1 MADQN
6 SDEHPTAETEVAYQI
21 RPDALMEELGIK
33 KDAYYAYLKHLG
45 FKAEKDLE
53 GKAYLNEFQANSI
66 RELRSHVLAGGKIES
81 FAVSNSDS
89 ALTRSELGEVDAWA
103 APMPEVEV
111 NPTQGLDL
119 QALYRQASELA
130 GQRLTA
136 SEQVVLAMASQMGY
150 EDLHPDAR
158 AKVDNV
164 RAATSPKFDPQRIA
178 ADLLNQCRQ
187 PQPEP
192 TQGLQTV

>member
-6 SDEHPTAETEVAYQI
+6 SDDHPIAETEVAYQI

-53 GKAYLNEFQANSI
+53 GKAYLNEAQANSI
-66 RELRSHVLAGGKIES
+66 RELRSHVSAGGKIEG
-81 FAVSNSDS
+81 FAVSNSDA
-89 ALTRSELGEVDAWA
+89 ALTRSESGGVDAWS
-103 APMPEVEV
+103 APVPDVEV
-111 NPTQGLDL
+111 NPVQGLDL
-119 QALYRQASELA
+119 QALYREASELA

-136 SEQVVLAMASQMGY
+136 GEQVVLAMASQMGY

-164 RAATSPKFDPQRIA
+164 RAATSPKFNPQQIA
-178 ADLLNQCRQ
+178 ADLLSQCRQ
-187 PQPEP
+187 QQPEQ
-192 TQGLQTV
+192 TQALA